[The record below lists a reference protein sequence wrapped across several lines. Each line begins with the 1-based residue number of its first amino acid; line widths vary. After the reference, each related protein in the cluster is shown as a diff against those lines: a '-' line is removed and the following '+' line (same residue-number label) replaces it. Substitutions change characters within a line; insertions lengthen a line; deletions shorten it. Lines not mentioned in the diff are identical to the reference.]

1 MERCFSWYISFVAYF
16 NSTRSGKMRKT
27 FRIIE
32 LVLGILII
40 IATSVL
46 YFMDIISGGAS
57 GIISAVGMGIFIHA
71 DNLSKKNKTE

>member
-1 MERCFSWYISFVAYF
+1 MKRNKLKII
-16 NSTRSGKMRKT
+16 

-57 GIISAVGMGIFIHA
+57 GVISAVGMGIFIHA
-71 DNLSKKNKTE
+71 NNLSKKIIRLNKRFSLLLYFK

>member
-1 MERCFSWYISFVAYF
+1 MKRNKLKII
-16 NSTRSGKMRKT
+16 

-57 GIISAVGMGIFIHA
+57 GVI
-71 DNLSKKNKTE
+71 

>member
-1 MERCFSWYISFVAYF
+1 MKRNKLKII
-16 NSTRSGKMRKT
+16 

-46 YFMDIISGGAS
+46 YFMDIISGGGS
-57 GIISAVGMGIFIHA
+57 GVISAVGMGIFIHA
-71 DNLSKKNKTE
+71 NNLSKKDNTTE

>member
-1 MERCFSWYISFVAYF
+1 MKRNKLKII
-16 NSTRSGKMRKT
+16 

-57 GIISAVGMGIFIHA
+57 GVISAVGMGIFIHA
-71 DNLSKKNKTE
+71 HNLSKKDNTTE

>member
-1 MERCFSWYISFVAYF
+1 MKRNKLKII
-16 NSTRSGKMRKT
+16 

-46 YFMDIISGGAS
+46 YFMDIISGV
-57 GIISAVGMGIFIHA
+57 ISAVGMGIFIHA
-71 DNLSKKNKTE
+71 NNLSKKDNTTE

>member
-1 MERCFSWYISFVAYF
+1 MKRNKLKII
-16 NSTRSGKMRKT
+16 

-40 IATSVL
+40 IATSVF

-57 GIISAVGMGIFIHA
+57 GVISAIGMGIFIHA
-71 DNLSKKNKTE
+71 NNLSEKDNTTE

>member
-1 MERCFSWYISFVAYF
+1 MKRNKLKII
-16 NSTRSGKMRKT
+16 

-57 GIISAVGMGIFIHA
+57 GVISTVGMGIFIHA
-71 DNLSKKNKTE
+71 NNLSKKDNTTE

>member
-1 MERCFSWYISFVAYF
+1 MKRNKLKII
-16 NSTRSGKMRKT
+16 

-57 GIISAVGMGIFIHA
+57 GVISAVGMSIFIHA
-71 DNLSKKNKTE
+71 NNLSKKDNTTE

>member
-1 MERCFSWYISFVAYF
+1 M
-16 NSTRSGKMRKT
+16 
-27 FRIIE
+27 
-32 LVLGILII
+32 VLGILII

>member
-1 MERCFSWYISFVAYF
+1 MKRNKLKII
-16 NSTRSGKMRKT
+16 

-57 GIISAVGMGIFIHA
+57 GVISAVGMGIFIHVN
-71 DNLSKKNKTE
+71 NLSKKDNTTE